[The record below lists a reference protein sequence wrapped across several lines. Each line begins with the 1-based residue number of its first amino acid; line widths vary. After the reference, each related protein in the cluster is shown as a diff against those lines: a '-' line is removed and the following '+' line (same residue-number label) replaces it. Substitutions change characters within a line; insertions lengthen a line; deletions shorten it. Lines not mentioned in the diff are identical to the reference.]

1 MGGRCPGEWIR
12 TALEYFSL
20 EPLKIFWPA
29 GRSRVVLRVHREPTL
44 KQILMTNTLTALVAA
59 ATLVTAAAAVPTAAD
74 ARCAGCEA
82 PPGYVYDPA
91 YAEPLPG
98 SNCNWFRMPI
108 YDVHGNMVSWRGR
121 PVAFCSW
128 LAGYRP
134 WPLP

>member
-1 MGGRCPGEWIR
+1 LARSSSPC
-12 TALEYFSL
+12 SL
-20 EPLKIFWPA
+20 ARI
-29 GRSRVVLRVHREPTL
+29 GREPTL
-44 KQILMTNTLTALVAA
+44 EEISMTNTLTALVAA
-59 ATLVTAAAAVPTAAD
+59 ATLATAAAGVPTTAN
-74 ARCAGCEA
+74 ARCAGCLVGIGALPPEA
-82 PPGYVYDPA
+82 PPGYVYYPA

-98 SNCNWFRMPI
+98 PNCSWFRMPI

>member
-1 MGGRCPGEWIR
+1 
-12 TALEYFSL
+12 
-20 EPLKIFWPA
+20 
-29 GRSRVVLRVHREPTL
+29 
-44 KQILMTNTLTALVAA
+44 MTNTLTALVAA

-74 ARCAGCEA
+74 ARCAGCLVGAGELPPEA
-82 PPGYVYDPA
+82 SPGYVRYPA

-98 SNCNWFRMPI
+98 PNCNWFRMPI

-128 LAGYRP
+128 LAGYRR

>member
-1 MGGRCPGEWIR
+1 LAR
-12 TALEYFSL
+12 FSSPCSL
-20 EPLKIFWPA
+20 ARI
-29 GRSRVVLRVHREPTL
+29 GREPTL
-44 KQILMTNTLTALVAA
+44 EEISMTNTLTALVAA
-59 ATLVTAAAAVPTAAD
+59 ATLATAAAGVPTTAN
-74 ARCAGCEA
+74 ARCAGCLVGIGALPPEA
-82 PPGYVYDPA
+82 PPGYVYYPA

-98 SNCNWFRMPI
+98 PNCNWFRMPI